1 MAPFSLEKLLVLQ
14 ERDSKR
20 LGWEQQLKGVPRE
33 IAAVEARI
41 AAEKAAIE
49 TAKAEWHGLESKKKL
64 LETEIGSAEGKI
76 AKYKTQQS
84 QVRKNDEYQ
93 ALTHEIETTQTG
105 IGTLEEQEIGI
116 MLLIDEARKRF
127 AAAEAELKQN
137 ITGHEARIRT
147 LRERETHLQAD
158 VKEAQAAVTAAR
170 GEVPES
176 QLKIYDRIAL
186 KPGQP
191 VCVTVNGGRCGGC
204 HLKVPIHI
212 EVQARAGLEIATCD
226 QCGRIVYWAA

>member
-1 MAPFSLEKLLVLQ
+1 MAAFSLEKLLVLQ

-20 LGWEQQLKGVPRE
+20 LAFEQQLKGVPRE
-33 IAAVEARI
+33 IAAVETKI

-64 LETEIGSAEGKI
+64 LEVEIKSAEEKI
-76 AKYKTQQS
+76 GKYKTQQS

-93 ALTHEIETTQTG
+93 ALTHEIETTQQG
-105 IGTLEEQEIGI
+105 IGTMEEQEIGI
-116 MLLIDEARKRF
+116 MFLIDEAKKRF

-147 LRERETHLQAD
+147 LRERGTHLQAD
-158 VKEAQAAVTAAR
+158 VKAAQEAVAAAR
-170 GEVPES
+170 PGVAEP
-176 QLKIYDRIAL
+176 QLRIYDRIAI
-186 KPGQP
+186 KPGHP
-191 VCVTVNGGRCGGC
+191 VCVTVNGDRCGGC

-212 EVQARAGLEIATCD
+212 VVQARAGLEITTCD
-226 QCGRIVYWAA
+226 QCGRIVYWQS